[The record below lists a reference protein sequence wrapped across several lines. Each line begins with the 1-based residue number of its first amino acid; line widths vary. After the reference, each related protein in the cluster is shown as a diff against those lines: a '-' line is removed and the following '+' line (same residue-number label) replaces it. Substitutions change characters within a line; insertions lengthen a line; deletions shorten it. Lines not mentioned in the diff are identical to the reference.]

1 MGASQRGHRA
11 GGGGGTGGDGPEVG
25 PTPAPGHGRRSP
37 RRGPAG
43 GVPRGAASGAQRHRN
58 PRGRRSKR
66 ARRDG
71 GAEPGAP
78 QQRSAEVKGRRGR
91 GRGHRRGRGAGV
103 RRAGPPAAA
112 AGTAHREGKGRLPSK
127 ASSPLCSRP
136 VPWAS
141 PHTTQLSGAAGARGR
156 LRFPRGGAAASL
168 SGGKRRAVFPRWSR
182 RRGRR
187 KIHILLR
194 P

>member
-11 GGGGGTGGDGPEVG
+11 GGVGGTGGDGPQVE

-43 GVPRGAASGAQRHRN
+43 GAPRGAASGARRYRN
-58 PRGRRSKR
+58 PRGRRSKG

-71 GAEPGAP
+71 GAERGAP

-91 GRGHRRGRGAGV
+91 GRGRRRGRGAGV

-112 AGTAHREGKGRLPSK
+112 HREGKGRLPSK
-127 ASSPLCSRP
+127 AISPLSSRP
-136 VPWAS
+136 DPRAS
-141 PHTTQLSGAAGARGR
+141 PHT
-156 LRFPRGGAAASL
+156 PR
-168 SGGKRRAVFPRWSR
+168 
-182 RRGRR
+182 
-187 KIHILLR
+187 
-194 P
+194 